1 VEQKTVAEGCCH
13 YWIVVAVV
21 VGTCLKL
28 ASAES
33 AELVLGVHFERRGA
47 EVDQVEEPEL
57 DWSHG
62 VPE

>member
-1 VEQKTVAEGCCH
+1 VGQKTAAMGCCH
-13 YWIVVAVV
+13 CWIVVV

-47 EVDQVEEPEL
+47 EADRVEEPEP
-57 DWSHG
+57 DWSHE